1 MSNQKESKESVQEQQ
16 MPLSLKNYKL
26 LLVGF
31 VVILLGYV
39 LMSGGGGTTA
49 TEFDYSMFSFRRIT
63 LAPIVVVLGFA
74 IEIYAI
80 LKK

>member
-1 MSNQKESKESVQEQQ
+1 MAKKREMQEPSEERQ

-26 LLVGF
+26 LAAGF
-31 VVILLGYV
+31 VIILLGFV

-63 LAPIVVVLGFA
+63 LAPIVVVAGFVV
-74 IEIYAI
+74 EIYAI